1 MPIPTDHGR
10 VVIKD
15 ELDGTKTI
23 IVCSDIVGGRP
34 INAYAMHVRSSK
46 VLLDPAVEMNVAVVG
61 GSGSRETAT
70 VFVDDD
76 GAVHVMPA
84 LPLLKV

>member
-15 ELDGTKTI
+15 EPDGTKTV
-23 IVCSDIVGGRP
+23 IVCSDIVEGRP

-46 VLLDPAVEMNVAVVG
+46 VVIDSAVAMTARVLGGVG
-61 GSGSRETAT
+61 TNDSVT
-70 VFVDDD
+70 VFVDDN
-76 GAVHVMPA
+76 GAVHVSPA
-84 LPLLKV
+84 LPLLRV